1 MSRRILSLIAGVFA
15 LVLLAPPPA
24 LAWSELAHRAVADL
38 AYERLTPETRNAI
51 NQIITQASAV
61 PKVQEPGCMIRTL
74 ADAAAFPH
82 CVDELGVR
90 RFNNLEKL
98 SYDAIPI
105 CGQVDKTNYCKN
117 GQCASEA
124 VRAAINILRNP
135 AALPQERLLA
145 LAQVSNFLAALHQPL
160 DAADNKDA
168 RGTRIRVS
176 LPGSGKAKLNLHDVW
191 DDQLVATA
199 VGSEEVGVPYLAA
212 LALDNGGGWERG
224 DLDAWGD
231 ETHRLATAFVYP
243 RLPEPPMCGK
253 TPNGV
258 QALDRAYLSAAVPVV
273 RQQLAKAGVRL
284 AVVLND
290 ALGRR

>member
-1 MSRRILSLIAGVFA
+1 MSRRILPLIAGLFA
-15 LVLLAPPPA
+15 LLTLAPRPA
-24 LAWSELAHRAVADL
+24 LAWNELAHRAVADL
-38 AYERLTPETRNAI
+38 AYERLTPQARTAI
-51 NQIITQASAV
+51 DQIIAQASAT
-61 PKVQEPGCMIRTL
+61 PKVQEPGCMVRTL
-74 ADAAAFPH
+74 ADAAAFPN

-90 RFNNLEKL
+90 RFNSLEKL

-105 CGQVDKTNYCKN
+105 CGAVDKTSYCKN

-124 VRAAINILRNP
+124 VRAAIGVLRNP
-135 AALPQERLLA
+135 AALPQDRLLA
-145 LAQVSNFLAALHQPL
+145 LIQVSNFLATLHQPL

-168 RGTRIRVS
+168 RGARIRVS
-176 LPGSGKAKLNLHDVW
+176 LPGSGKQRLNLHDVW

-212 LALDNGGGWERG
+212 LALENGGGWERG
-224 DLDAWGD
+224 NLDAWVD

-253 TPNGV
+253 TPSGV
-258 QALDRAYLSAAVPVV
+258 QALDRAYVSAAVPVV

-290 ALGRR
+290 ALGGR